1 MTSIRARLL
10 ITLLALTTSVSLL
23 AGVLTYRQVLAETS
37 TLFDYQL
44 RQMALSLRSQV
55 SLAPR
60 IELPPAQ
67 NDTDFVVQIWDLFGT
82 RIYLSRPGLPTIDRA
97 VLGYADLNLQGERW
111 RAYGLQTID
120 GVIQIAQPVRVREAL
135 ARSSALRV
143 VVPLLLLVPIL
154 GTAIVWVVRSSL
166 FPLRR
171 IAVDVQ
177 HRDVNSLEPLAVA
190 QLPQEVAP
198 LIDELN
204 RLLVRVDSAFSTQ
217 RAFIADAAHELRSPL
232 TAVRLQLQ
240 LFDRAADDAARSEAR
255 AQLGAAV
262 DRATHLIEQ
271 LLALARA
278 EPRDASVEPQSV
290 MLERVAAEGMADA
303 HTLAQARGID
313 MELQPESTARVSGDP
328 AALRTLVRNL
338 VDNAVRYTPEG
349 GRVRVRTRA
358 SAAGALLEVI
368 DNGPGIPPAE
378 RERAFDRFY
387 RRASSPDGGSG
398 LGLAIVRA
406 IAERHGATVTL
417 DNTAGGGL
425 HVSVAFPRSLR
436 SV

>member
-10 ITLLALTTSVSLL
+10 IALLALTTSVSLL
-23 AGVLTYRQVLAETS
+23 AGVLTYRQVLSETDI
-37 TLFDYQL
+37 LFDYQL

-82 RIYLSRPGLPTIDRA
+82 RVYLSRPGLPTLNRV
-97 VLGYADLNLQGERW
+97 VLGYADLDLQGERW

-120 GVIQIAQPVRVREAL
+120 GVIQIAQPTRVREAL

-143 VVPLLLLVPIL
+143 VIPLLLLIPIL
-154 GTAIVWVVRSSL
+154 GTAIAWVVRNAL
-166 FPLRR
+166 LPLRR
-171 IAVDVQ
+171 TAAEVQ
-177 HRDVNSLEPLAVA
+177 QRDVSSLEPLAVER
-190 QLPQEVAP
+190 LPTEVVP

-204 RLLVRVDSAFSTQ
+204 RLLARVDSAFATQ

-240 LFDRAADDAARSEAR
+240 LLDRATDDAARADAR
-255 AQLGAAV
+255 ANLGAAV
-262 DRATHLIEQ
+262 ERATHLIEQ

-278 EPRDASVEPQSV
+278 EPRDARVERQAV
-290 MLERVAAEGMADA
+290 MLETVAAEAIADTHA
-303 HTLAQARGID
+303 LAQVRHIE
-313 MELQPESTARVSGDP
+313 MELRSESPARVAGDA
-328 AALRTLVRNL
+328 AALRALVRNL

-349 GRVRVRTRA
+349 GSVVVRSRA
-358 SAAGALLEVI
+358 SDGGAVLEVI
-368 DNGPGIPPAE
+368 DNGPGIPPPE

-387 RRASSPDGGSG
+387 RRAGSPAGGSG
-398 LGLAIVRA
+398 LGLAIVKA
-406 IAERHGATVTL
+406 IAERHSAKVVLGDA
-417 DNTAGGGL
+417 DGGGL
-425 HVSVAFPRSLR
+425 RVTVAFPPAP
-436 SV
+436 